1 MQNVFFFVKLQK
13 QIVQYLIKDSLSK
26 NMVKIDAIEDKFRQM
41 VLIILSSN
49 RYFFVKDDYM
59 IPQEGVEFVCF
70 GKQHL
75 G

>member
-1 MQNVFFFVKLQK
+1 
-13 QIVQYLIKDSLSK
+13 
-26 NMVKIDAIEDKFRQM
+26 MVKIDAIEDKFRQM